1 MIGLVDIARV
11 SVALNAGMLLV
22 LTGIWLRNYR
32 AFASKHGLGLAIF
45 GIVLLAQNVLSL
57 YFYLFHPVL
66 ASWFATDMP
75 PLAWQANIVI
85 HVFQSV
91 ALAFLLW
98 VTWD

>member
-1 MIGLVDIARV
+1 
-11 SVALNAGMLLV
+11 
-22 LTGIWLRNYR
+22 
-32 AFASKHGLGLAIF
+32 
-45 GIVLLAQNVLSL
+45 
-57 YFYLFHPVL
+57 VL